1 MKYYI
6 IAGEASGDVHG
17 ANLVNQIKLFDKEA
31 SFRGFG
37 GIKLKKE
44 GVSIVKD
51 INEMSFMGFIEV
63 LFGLFKI
70 LKLLKLCRKDI
81 LNYNPDVVILIDYPG
96 FNLRIAKFAKKRK
109 FKVIYYISPQIWAW
123 HRSRVRQVKKYVD
136 VMIPILPFEKDFYE
150 KYQIKVEYFGHPLI
164 DELEK
169 YKELKS
175 EKEERHIALLPGS
188 RKSEIKK
195 MLPVFCE
202 TARINPNEKFVVAA
216 MSIHPY
222 SLYEQLLKD
231 MPENMSVAIDETI
244 QVLVNAKA
252 ALVTSGTATL
262 ETAILHVPQVVC
274 YKTTR
279 ISYLLARQL
288 SKVNYICLVNL
299 ILNRELIKEL
309 IQNKCTPVNI
319 SKELGRLLNDSDY
332 VDVIESGYDELSNI
346 LNDVGASTRV
356 AQAVV
361 NFVAGV

>member
-1 MKYYI
+1 
-6 IAGEASGDVHG
+6 
-17 ANLVNQIKLFDKEA
+17 
-31 SFRGFG
+31 
-37 GIKLKKE
+37 
-44 GVSIVKD
+44 
-51 INEMSFMGFIEV
+51 
-63 LFGLFKI
+63 
-70 LKLLKLCRKDI
+70 
-81 LNYNPDVVILIDYPG
+81 
-96 FNLRIAKFAKKRK
+96 
-109 FKVIYYISPQIWAW
+109 
-123 HRSRVRQVKKYVD
+123 
-136 VMIPILPFEKDFYE
+136 
-150 KYQIKVEYFGHPLI
+150 
-164 DELEK
+164 
-169 YKELKS
+169 
-175 EKEERHIALLPGS
+175 
-188 RKSEIKK
+188 
-195 MLPVFCE
+195 
-202 TARINPNEKFVVAA
+202 
-216 MSIHPY
+216 
-222 SLYEQLLKD
+222 LYEQLLKD